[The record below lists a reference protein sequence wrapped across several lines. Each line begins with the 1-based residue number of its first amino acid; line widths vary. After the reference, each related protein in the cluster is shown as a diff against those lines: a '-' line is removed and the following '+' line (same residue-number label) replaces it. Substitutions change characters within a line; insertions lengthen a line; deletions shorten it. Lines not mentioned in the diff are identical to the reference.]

1 MISLGW
7 ETPEKMQDNLILV
20 VNCGSSSL
28 KLAVIDPATGDTVAK
43 GLGDRLGT
51 DGATLSAG
59 VATEP
64 SPGAGHAKAL
74 ARLLE
79 LCAVEGTIA
88 AVGHRV
94 VHGGEFFSGPT
105 VIDTDVIAKIE
116 ECTPLA
122 PLHNPGALVGVRA
135 AMEVFPTLPHVA
147 VFDTAFHQTLP
158 KHAFTYAVPY
168 EWYSEHKVRRYG
180 FHGTSHHFVSREA
193 ARLLG
198 REVADCQVIVAH
210 LGNGCSTCAVR
221 DGKSVETSMGLTPLE
236 GLVMGT
242 RSGDVDPNL
251 HGFIATQTGMDLDQI
266 TDALNRRSGLL
277 GISGT
282 SNDMRTIAE
291 AAEAGEARAALAIG
305 VFCYRLAQKTLSM
318 AAGLDRA
325 DALVFTGG
333 IGENMAAARAKT
345 LGHLGVLR
353 PELDEARNAAHGR
366 TSGGTITREG
376 SAGLRAVVVPTNEEW
391 MIALETSKLVAS

>member
-1 MISLGW
+1 MA
-7 ETPEKMQDNLILV
+7 KKRILV

-28 KLAVIDPATGDTVAK
+28 KLAVIDPISGKTVAK

-59 VATEP
+59 DTNEP
-64 SPGAGHAKAL
+64 VPGAGHAEAL
-74 ARLLE
+74 TRLLD
-79 LCAVEGTIA
+79 LCAEEGTIA

-105 VIDTDVIAKIE
+105 VIDADVIAKIE

-122 PLHNPGALVGVRA
+122 PLHNPGALVGIRA
-135 AMEVFPTLPHVA
+135 AMAVFPELSHVA

-158 KHAFTYAVPY
+158 DYAFTYAVPY
-168 EWYSEHKVRRYG
+168 EWYQEHKVRRYG

-198 REVADCQVIVAH
+198 REVTDCQVIVAH
-210 LGNGCSTCAVR
+210 LGNGCSTCAIR

-251 HGFIATQTGMDLDQI
+251 HGFIAAQTGMTLEQI

-282 SNDMRTIAE
+282 SNDMRTIAG
-291 AAEAGEARAALAIG
+291 AAEAGDAQAALAID
-305 VFCYRLAQKTLSM
+305 VFCYRLAQKILAM
-318 AAGLDRA
+318 AAGLDRV

-333 IGENMAAARAKT
+333 IGENMSAAREKT
-345 LGHLGVLR
+345 LGHLRILR
-353 PELDEARNAAHGR
+353 PELAADRNADHGR
-366 TSGGTITREG
+366 GADGTITIDG
-376 SAGLRAVVVPTNEEW
+376 SPGLRAMVVPTNEEW
-391 MIALETSKLVAS
+391 MIALEADKFTH

>member
-1 MISLGW
+1 MA
-7 ETPEKMQDNLILV
+7 KKLILV

-28 KLAVIDPATGDTVAK
+28 KLAFIDPESGKTVAK

-51 DGATLSAG
+51 PEATLIAEKT
-59 VATEP
+59 TEP
-64 SPGAGHAKAL
+64 APDAGHAEAL

-79 LCAVEGTIA
+79 LCAVEDTIA

-105 VIDTDVIAKIE
+105 AIGDDVIAKIE

-122 PLHNPGALVGVRA
+122 PLHNPGALVGIRA
-135 AMEVFPTLPHVA
+135 AMAVFSELSHVA

-158 KHAFTYAVPY
+158 NYAFTYAVPY
-168 EWYSEHKVRRYG
+168 AWYEEHKVRRYG

-198 REVADCQVIVAH
+198 RDVRACQVIVAH

-251 HGFIATQTGMDLDQI
+251 HGFIAAQTGMTLDQI
-266 TDALNRRSGLL
+266 TDALNRKSGLL
-277 GISGT
+277 GVSGT
-282 SNDMRTIAE
+282 SNDMRTIAD
-291 AAEAGEARAALAIG
+291 AAEQGDAQAALAID
-305 VFCYRLAQKTLSM
+305 VFCYRLAQKILAM
-318 AAGLDRA
+318 AAGLDRV

-333 IGENMAAARAKT
+333 IGENMPAAREKT
-345 LGHLGVLR
+345 LAHLRVLR
-353 PELDEARNAAHGR
+353 PELDAERNANHG
-366 TSGGTITREG
+366 SSADGTITADG
-376 SAGLRAVVVPTNEEW
+376 SPGLRAMVVPTNEEW
-391 MIALETSKLVAS
+391 MIALEADKFTR